1 MKEFKT
7 EQEHIDF
14 LKPIISRLR
23 IYIQAY
29 ENISKTEL
37 LEILSKRMNKQAKQL
52 HLKQLTDFQLTCDII
67 DELKNW
73 KKEICGIRNIQPKVN
88 LRQLAKKQRGER
100 KMKVVELFN
109 SIDGEGK
116 RAGELT
122 TFIRL
127 YGCNLR
133 LSDIVIVYMLVDLKK
148 KINYLIKR

>member
-1 MKEFKT
+1 M
-7 EQEHIDF
+7 
-14 LKPIISRLR
+14 
-23 IYIQAY
+23 
-29 ENISKTEL
+29 
-37 LEILSKRMNKQAKQL
+37 

-73 KKEICGIRNIQPKVN
+73 KKELCGIRNIQPKIN

>member
-37 LEILSKRMNKQAKQL
+37 LEMLSKRMNKHTEQL

-73 KKEICGIRNIQPKVN
+73 KKELCGIRNIQPKTN

-116 RAGELT
+116 RVGELT

-133 LSDIVIVYMLVDLKK
+133 LSDIVTVVTPVRRLKK
-148 KINYLIKR
+148 IFHIKR

>member
-1 MKEFKT
+1 MKEFRN

-37 LEILSKRMNKQAKQL
+37 LNILSNRMNKPVEQL
-52 HLKQLTDFQLTCDII
+52 HLKQLQDFQLTCDII
-67 DELKNW
+67 NELKNW
-73 KKEICGIRNIQPKVN
+73 KCELCGVRNIYPHTN
-88 LRQLAKKQRGER
+88 LRQLAKRQKGER

-133 LSDIVIVYMLVDLKK
+133 LPDIATVDMHVRRLKK
-148 KINYLIKR
+148 IFHIKK

>member
-37 LEILSKRMNKQAKQL
+37 LEILSKRMNKPEEQL

-67 DELKNW
+67 DELKKLEERIMW
-73 KKEICGIRNIQPKVN
+73 HKKYSTKN
-88 LRQLAKKQRGER
+88 
-100 KMKVVELFN
+100 
-109 SIDGEGK
+109 
-116 RAGELT
+116 
-122 TFIRL
+122 
-127 YGCNLR
+127 
-133 LSDIVIVYMLVDLKK
+133 
-148 KINYLIKR
+148 

>member
-37 LEILSKRMNKQAKQL
+37 LEMLSKRMNKHTEQL

-73 KKEICGIRNIQPKVN
+73 KKELCGIRNIQPKTN

-116 RAGELT
+116 RVGELT

-133 LSDIVIVYMLVDLKK
+133 LSDIVIVVTPVRRLKK
-148 KINYLIKR
+148 IFHIKR

>member
-37 LEILSKRMNKQAKQL
+37 LEILSKRMNKQVEQL

-73 KKEICGIRNIQPKVN
+73 KKELCDIRNIQPKTN

-116 RAGELT
+116 RVGELT

-133 LSDIVIVYMLVDLKK
+133 LSDIVIAYMLVDLKM
-148 KINYLIKR
+148 KISYHIKR

>member
-29 ENISKTEL
+29 ENTSKTEL
-37 LEILSKRMNKQAKQL
+37 LEMLSKRMNKHTEQL

-73 KKEICGIRNIQPKVN
+73 KKELCGIRNIQPKTN

-116 RAGELT
+116 RVGELT

-133 LSDIVIVYMLVDLKK
+133 LSDIVTVVMPVRRLKK
-148 KINYLIKR
+148 IFHIKR